1 MTISG
6 WGDEGKAM
14 RRFLGPVLLGVGVF
28 LVVLGGLL
36 KFYVADRVILTPI
49 DQYAQTT
56 SPGPGSYLDPTTQK
70 VRSADL
76 VAVRTLKGDVAAS
89 DKNTAVWDVS
99 VVLSTGD
106 GQLVQATVD
115 RVATDRR
122 TAEAVNCCGEA
133 VNSVPTRHSGLS
145 YKFPFDTQKQDYQF
159 WDANVKKAV
168 PAKYV
173 SEETVQGLTTYKFIS
188 EVPATQIQTLEVPGS
203 LVGESAPSV
212 QAPVY
217 YDDVRTVWVEPKT
230 GVIVKGSEQNKTTL
244 RNSAGQDKTTVLQL
258 DLTFNND
265 SQRSQAQLARDNIG
279 KIDLLTTWLPLI
291 GLLVG
296 IVLIIAGLIIMVSAD
311 RAPGRHSQQPEP
323 AGTPSG

>member
-1 MTISG
+1 
-6 WGDEGKAM
+6 
-14 RRFLGPVLLGVGVF
+14 
-28 LVVLGGLL
+28 
-36 KFYVADRVILTPI
+36 VILTPI

-56 SPGPGSYLDPTTQK
+56 SPGPGSFLDPATLQ
-70 VRSADL
+70 VRSSDL
-76 VAVRTLKGDVAAS
+76 VAVRTLRGDVAAS
-89 DKNTAVWDVS
+89 NRDTAVWDVS

-106 GQLVQATVD
+106 QQLVQASID

-122 TAEAVNCCGEA
+122 SAEAVNCCGEA

-145 YKFPFDTQKQDYQF
+145 YKFPFDTQKQTYQF

-168 PAKYV
+168 PARYV
-173 SEETVQGLTTYKFIS
+173 SEETVQGLTTYKFVS
-188 EVPATQIQTLEVPGS
+188 QTDATQIQTQEVPGS

-217 YDDVRTVWVEPKT
+217 YTDTRTVWVEPKT
-230 GVIVKGSEQNKTTL
+230 GVIVKGSEQNRTTL
-244 RNSAGQDKTTVLQL
+244 RDSAGQDKTVVLQF
-258 DLTFNND
+258 DLTFNDD

-296 IVLIIAGLIIMVSAD
+296 IVLIIAGVIIMFSAH
-311 RAPGRHSQQPEP
+311 RGTGRHAEQPEP

>member
-1 MTISG
+1 
-6 WGDEGKAM
+6 M
-14 RRFLGPVLLGVGVF
+14 RRFVGPVLLGVGVF
-28 LVVLGGLL
+28 LVVLAGLL
-36 KFYVADRVILTPI
+36 KFFVADRVIVTPI

-56 SPGPGSYLDPTTQK
+56 SPGPGSYLDPVALQ
-70 VRSADL
+70 VRTADL

-89 DKNTAVWDVS
+89 DKDTAVWDVS

-106 GQLVQATVD
+106 GQLVQATID

-133 VNSVPTRHSGLS
+133 VNSVPARHSGLS

-159 WDANVKKAV
+159 WDANAKRAV
-168 PAKYV
+168 PARYV
-173 SEETVQGLTTYKFIS
+173 SEETVQGLTTYKFVS
-188 EVPATQIQTLEVPGS
+188 QVPATQIQTQEVPGS
-203 LVGESAPSV
+203 LVGQSAPSV

-217 YDDVRTVWVEPKT
+217 YDDTRTVWVEPKT
-230 GVIVKGSEQNKTTL
+230 GVIVKGSEQNLTTL
-244 RNSAGQDKTTVLQL
+244 RDNAGQDKTVVLKF
-258 DLTFNND
+258 DLTFNED
-265 SQRSQAQLARDNIG
+265 TQRSQAQLARDNIG
-279 KIDLLTTWLPLI
+279 KIDLVTTWLPLI

-311 RAPGRHSQQPEP
+311 RAAARRTEQPEP

>member
-1 MTISG
+1 M
-6 WGDEGKAM
+6 AM
-14 RRFLGPVLLGVGVF
+14 RRFLGPALLGVGVF

-36 KFYVADRVILTPI
+36 KFFVADRVILTPI
-49 DQYAQTT
+49 DQYAQTI
-56 SPGPGSYLDPTTQK
+56 SPGQGSYLDPATLQ
-70 VRSADL
+70 VRSSDL
-76 VAVRTLKGDVAAS
+76 VAVRTLRGDVAAS
-89 DKNTAVWDVS
+89 TKDTAVWDVS

-106 GQLVQATVD
+106 QQLVQASVD

-145 YKFPFDTQKQDYQF
+145 YKFPFDTQKQTYQF
-159 WDANVKKAV
+159 WDANAKKAV
-168 PAKYV
+168 PARYV
-173 SEETVQGLTTYKFIS
+173 SEETVQGLTTYKFVAQID
-188 EVPATQIQTLEVPGS
+188 ATQIQTQEVPGS

-217 YDDVRTVWVEPKT
+217 YTDTRTVWVEPKT

-244 RNSAGQDKTTVLQL
+244 RDSAGQDKTTVLQF
-258 DLTFNND
+258 DLTFNED
-265 SQRSQAQLARDNIG
+265 TQKSQAQLARDNIG

-296 IVLIIAGLIIMVSAD
+296 IVLIIAGLIIMLSTERSA
-311 RAPGRHSQQPEP
+311 GRHAEQPEP
-323 AGTPSG
+323 AGSPSG

>member
-1 MTISG
+1 
-6 WGDEGKAM
+6 M
-14 RRFLGPVLLGVGVF
+14 RRFLGPALLGVGVF

-56 SPGPGSYLDPTTQK
+56 SPGPGSFLDPATLQ
-70 VRSADL
+70 VRSSDL
-76 VAVRTLKGDVAAS
+76 VAVRTLRGDVAAS
-89 DKNTAVWDVS
+89 NRDTAVWDVS

-106 GQLVQATVD
+106 QQLVQASID

-122 TAEAVNCCGEA
+122 SAEAVNCCGEA

-145 YKFPFDTQKQDYQF
+145 YKFPFDTQKQTYQF

-168 PAKYV
+168 PARYV
-173 SEETVQGLTTYKFIS
+173 SEETVQGLTTYKFVS
-188 EVPATQIQTLEVPGS
+188 QTDATQIQTQEVPGS

-217 YDDVRTVWVEPKT
+217 YTDTRTVWVEPKT
-230 GVIVKGSEQNKTTL
+230 GVIVKGSEQNRTTL
-244 RNSAGQDKTTVLQL
+244 RDSAGQDKTVVLQF
-258 DLTFNND
+258 DLTFNDD

-296 IVLIIAGLIIMVSAD
+296 IVLIIAGVIIMFSAH
-311 RAPGRHSQQPEP
+311 RGTGRHAEQPEP

>member
-1 MTISG
+1 
-6 WGDEGKAM
+6 M
-14 RRFLGPVLLGVGVF
+14 RRFLGPALLGVGVF

-56 SPGPGSYLDPTTQK
+56 SPGPGSFLDPATLQ
-70 VRSADL
+70 VRSSDL
-76 VAVRTLKGDVAAS
+76 VAVRTLRGDVAAS
-89 DKNTAVWDVS
+89 NRDTAVWDVS

-106 GQLVQATVD
+106 QQLVQASVD

-145 YKFPFDTQKQDYQF
+145 YKFPFDTQKQTYQF
-159 WDANVKKAV
+159 WDANAKKAV
-168 PAKYV
+168 PARYV
-173 SEETVQGLTTYKFIS
+173 SEETVQGLTTYKFVS
-188 EVPATQIQTLEVPGS
+188 QVDATQIQTQEVPGS

-217 YDDVRTVWVEPKT
+217 YTDTRTVWVEPKT
-230 GVIVKGSEQNKTTL
+230 GVIVKGSEQNRTTL
-244 RNSAGQDKTTVLQL
+244 RDSAGQDKTVVLQF
-258 DLTFNND
+258 DLTFNED

-296 IVLIIAGLIIMVSAD
+296 IVLIIAGVIIMFSAD
-311 RAPGRHSQQPEP
+311 RGTGRHAEQPEP

>member
-1 MTISG
+1 
-6 WGDEGKAM
+6 M

-28 LVVLGGLL
+28 LVVLAGLL
-36 KFYVADRVILTPI
+36 KFFVADRVIVTPI

-56 SPGPGSYLDPTTQK
+56 SPGPGSYLDPATLQ
-70 VRSADL
+70 VRSSDL
-76 VAVRTLKGDVAAS
+76 VAVRTLRGDVAAS
-89 DKNTAVWDVS
+89 NDDTAVWDVS

-106 GQLVQATVD
+106 GQLVRATVD

-133 VNSVPTRHSGLS
+133 VDSVPTRHTGVS

-159 WDANVKKAV
+159 WDSNAKKAV
-168 PAKYV
+168 TARYV
-173 SEETVQGLTTYKFIS
+173 SEETVQGLTTYKFVS
-188 EVPATQIQTLEVPGS
+188 QVPATQIQTQEVPGS

-217 YDDVRTVWVEPKT
+217 YADTRTVWVEPKT
-230 GVIVKGSEQNKTTL
+230 GVIVKGSEQNLTTL
-244 RNSAGQDKTTVLQL
+244 RDSAGQDKTVVLRF
-258 DLTFNND
+258 DLTFNED
-265 SQRSQAQLARDNIG
+265 TQRSQAQLARDNIG
-279 KIDLLTTWLPLI
+279 RIDLVTTWLPLI

-311 RAPGRHSQQPEP
+311 RSAGRHAAQPEP

>member
-1 MTISG
+1 
-6 WGDEGKAM
+6 M
-14 RRFLGPVLLGVGVF
+14 RRFLGPALLGVGVF

-56 SPGPGSYLDPTTQK
+56 SPGPGSFLDPATLQ
-70 VRSADL
+70 VRSSDL
-76 VAVRTLKGDVAAS
+76 VAVRTLRGDVAAS
-89 DKNTAVWDVS
+89 NRDTAVWDVS

-106 GQLVQATVD
+106 QQLVQASVD

-145 YKFPFDTQKQDYQF
+145 YKFPFDTQKQTYQF
-159 WDANVKKAV
+159 WDANAKKAV
-168 PAKYV
+168 PARYV
-173 SEETVQGLTTYKFIS
+173 SEETVQGLTTYKFVSQID
-188 EVPATQIQTLEVPGS
+188 ATQIQTQEVPGS

-217 YDDVRTVWVEPKT
+217 YTDTRTVWVEPKT
-230 GVIVKGSEQNKTTL
+230 GVIVKGSEQNRTTL
-244 RNSAGQDKTTVLQL
+244 RDSAGQDKTAVLQF
-258 DLTFNND
+258 DLTFNED

-279 KIDLLTTWLPLI
+279 KIDLVTTWLPLI

-296 IVLIIAGLIIMVSAD
+296 IVLIAAGLLIMVSAE
-311 RAPGRHSQQPEP
+311 RADAGPTEQPEP
-323 AGTPSG
+323 VGTPSG

>member
-1 MTISG
+1 
-6 WGDEGKAM
+6 M
-14 RRFLGPVLLGVGVF
+14 RRFVGPVLLGVGVF
-28 LVVLGGLL
+28 LVVLAGLL
-36 KFYVADRVILTPI
+36 KFFVADRVIVTPI

-56 SPGPGSYLDPTTQK
+56 SPGPGSYLDPVALQ
-70 VRSADL
+70 VRTADL

-89 DKNTAVWDVS
+89 DKDTAVWDVS

-106 GQLVQATVD
+106 GQLVQATID

-133 VNSVPTRHSGLS
+133 VNSVPARHSGLS

-159 WDANVKKAV
+159 WDPNAKKAV
-168 PAKYV
+168 PARYV
-173 SEETVQGLTTYKFIS
+173 SEETVQGLTTYKFVS
-188 EVPATQIQTLEVPGS
+188 HLPATQIQTQEVPGS
-203 LVGESAPSV
+203 LVGQSAPSV

-217 YDDVRTVWVEPKT
+217 YDDTRTVWVEPKT
-230 GVIVKGSEQNKTTL
+230 GVIVKGSEQNLTTL
-244 RNSAGQDKTTVLQL
+244 RDSAGQDKTVVLKF
-258 DLTFNND
+258 DLTFND
-265 SQRSQAQLARDNIG
+265 DTQRSQAQLARDNIG
-279 KIDLLTTWLPLI
+279 KIDLVTTWLPLI

-311 RAPGRHSQQPEP
+311 RAAARRTEHPEHPEP

>member
-1 MTISG
+1 
-6 WGDEGKAM
+6 M
-14 RRFLGPVLLGVGVF
+14 RRFVGPVLLGVGVF
-28 LVVLGGLL
+28 LVVLAGLL
-36 KFYVADRVILTPI
+36 KFFVADRVIVTPI

-56 SPGPGSYLDPTTQK
+56 SPGPGSYLDPVALQ
-70 VRSADL
+70 VRTADL

-133 VNSVPTRHSGLS
+133 VNSVPARHSGLS

-159 WDANVKKAV
+159 WDAN
-168 PAKYV
+168 AKTTATARYV
-173 SEETVQGLTTYKFIS
+173 SEETVQGLTTYKFVS
-188 EVPATQIQTLEVPGS
+188 QVPATQIQTQEVPGS
-203 LVGESAPSV
+203 LVGQSAPSV

-217 YDDVRTVWVEPKT
+217 YDDTRTVWVEPKT
-230 GVIVKGSEQNKTTL
+230 GVIVKGSEQNLTTL
-244 RNSAGQDKTTVLQL
+244 RDSAGQDKTVVLKF
-258 DLTFNND
+258 DLTFND
-265 SQRSQAQLARDNIG
+265 DTQRSQAQLARDNIG
-279 KIDLLTTWLPLI
+279 KIDLVTTWLPLI

-296 IVLIIAGLIIMVSAD
+296 IVLIVAGVIIMVSAD
-311 RAPGRHSQQPEP
+311 RAAARTEHPEP

>member
-1 MTISG
+1 
-6 WGDEGKAM
+6 M
-14 RRFLGPVLLGVGVF
+14 RRFLGPVLLGLGVF
-28 LVVLGGLL
+28 LVVLAGLL
-36 KFYVADRVILTPI
+36 KFFVAERVILTPI

-56 SPGPGSYLDPTTQK
+56 SPGPGSFLDPATLQ
-70 VRSADL
+70 VRSSDL
-76 VAVRTLKGDVAAS
+76 VAVRTLRGDVAAS
-89 DKNTAVWDVS
+89 TKDTAVWDVS

-106 GQLVQATVD
+106 QQLVQASID

-145 YKFPFDTQKQDYQF
+145 YKFPFDTQKQTYQF
-159 WDANVKKAV
+159 WDANAKKAV
-168 PAKYV
+168 PARYV
-173 SEETVQGLTTYKFIS
+173 SEETVQGLTTYKFVAQID
-188 EVPATQIQTLEVPGS
+188 ATQIQTQEVPGS

-217 YDDVRTVWVEPKT
+217 YTDTRTVWVEPKT
-230 GVIVKGSEQNKTTL
+230 GVIVKGSEQNRTTL
-244 RNSAGQDKTTVLQL
+244 RNSAGEDKTVALQF
-258 DLTFNND
+258 DLTFNED
-265 SQRSQAQLARDNIG
+265 SQRSQATLARDNIG

-296 IVLIIAGLIIMVSAD
+296 VVLIIAGLIIMVSAD
-311 RAPGRHSQQPEP
+311 RSGGRHAEQPEP

>member
-1 MTISG
+1 
-6 WGDEGKAM
+6 M
-14 RRFLGPVLLGVGVF
+14 RRFLGPALLGVGVF

-56 SPGPGSYLDPTTQK
+56 SPGPGSFLDPATLQ
-70 VRSADL
+70 VRSSDL
-76 VAVRTLKGDVAAS
+76 VAVRTLRGDVAAS
-89 DKNTAVWDVS
+89 NRDTAVWDVS

-106 GQLVQATVD
+106 QQLVQASVD

-145 YKFPFDTQKQDYQF
+145 YKFPFDTQKQTYQF

-168 PAKYV
+168 PARYV
-173 SEETVQGLTTYKFIS
+173 SEETVQGLTTYKFVSQID
-188 EVPATQIQTLEVPGS
+188 ATQIQTQEVPGS

-217 YDDVRTVWVEPKT
+217 YTDTRTVWVEPKT
-230 GVIVKGSEQNKTTL
+230 GVIVKGSEQNRTTL
-244 RNSAGQDKTTVLQL
+244 RDSAGQDKSVVLQF
-258 DLTFNND
+258 DLTFNED

-296 IVLIIAGLIIMVSAD
+296 IVLIIAGVIIMFSAD
-311 RAPGRHSQQPEP
+311 RGSGRHAEQPES

>member
-1 MTISG
+1 
-6 WGDEGKAM
+6 M

-28 LVVLGGLL
+28 LLVLAGLL
-36 KFYVADRVILTPI
+36 KFFVADRVILTPI

-56 SPGPGSYLDPTTQK
+56 SPGPGSFLDAATLQ

-89 DKNTAVWDVS
+89 TRDTAVWDVS

-106 GQLVQATVD
+106 GQFVRASLD

-122 TAEAVNCCGEA
+122 TGEAVNCCGEA
-133 VNSVPTRHSGLS
+133 VDSTPTRHTGVS

-159 WDANVKKAV
+159 WDPNAKKTAT
-168 PAKYV
+168 AKYV
-173 SEETVQGLTTYKFIS
+173 SEETVQGLKTYKFTAQIA
-188 EVPATQIQTLEVPGS
+188 ATQIQTQEVPGS
-203 LVGESAPSV
+203 LVGETAPSV

-217 YDDVRTVWVEPKT
+217 YADTRTVWVEPKT
-230 GVIVKGSEQNKTTL
+230 GVIVKGSEQNLTTL
-244 RNSAGQDKTTVLQL
+244 RDSAGQDKTTVLQF
-258 DLTFNND
+258 DLTFND
-265 SQRSQAQLARDNIG
+265 ETQRSQAQLARDNMG

-296 IVLIIAGLIIMVSAD
+296 IVLIAAGLLIMVSVD
-311 RAPGRHSQQPEP
+311 RATAPPTEEPEP
-323 AGTPSG
+323 AGSPLG

>member
-1 MTISG
+1 
-6 WGDEGKAM
+6 M

-28 LVVLGGLL
+28 LLVLAGLL
-36 KFYVADRVILTPI
+36 KFYVADRVIVTPI

-56 SPGPGSYLDPTTQK
+56 SLGPGSFLDPATLQ

-89 DKNTAVWDVS
+89 NKDTAVWDVS

-106 GQLVQATVD
+106 GQFVRATVD

-122 TAEAVNCCGEA
+122 TGEAVNCCGEA
-133 VNSVPTRHSGLS
+133 VDSVPTRHRGVS
-145 YKFPFDTQKQDYQF
+145 YKFPFGTEKRDYQF
-159 WDANVKKAV
+159 WDAN
-168 PAKYV
+168 AKTAATARYV
-173 SEETVQGLTTYKFIS
+173 SEETVQGLTTYKFVE
-188 EVPATQIQTLEVPGS
+188 EVPATQIQTQEVPGS

-217 YDDVRTVWVEPKT
+217 YTDSRTVWVEPKT

-244 RNSAGQDKTTVLQL
+244 RDSAGQDRTVVLEY
-258 DLTFNND
+258 DLTFD
-265 SQRSQAQLARDNIG
+265 AASQRSQAQLAKDNIG
-279 KIDLLTTWLPLI
+279 KIDLVTIWLPLI

-296 IVLIIAGLIIMVSAD
+296 LVLIAAGLIIMVAAD
-311 RAPGRHSQQPEP
+311 RAATRESGEQEPPAEPEAPPTP
-323 AGTPSG
+323 A

>member
-1 MTISG
+1 
-6 WGDEGKAM
+6 M
-14 RRFLGPVLLGVGVF
+14 RRFLGPALLGVGVF

-56 SPGPGSYLDPTTQK
+56 SPGPGSYLDPATLQ

-76 VAVRTLKGDVAAS
+76 VAVRTLRGDVAAS
-89 DKNTAVWDVS
+89 TKDTAVWDVS

-106 GQLVQATVD
+106 QQLVQASVD

-133 VNSVPTRHSGLS
+133 VNSVPTRHSGVS
-145 YKFPFDTQKQDYQF
+145 YKFPFDTQKQTYQF
-159 WDANVKKAV
+159 WDPNAKKAV
-168 PAKYV
+168 PARYV
-173 SEETVQGLTTYKFIS
+173 SEETVQGLTTYKFVSQID
-188 EVPATQIQTLEVPGS
+188 ATQIQTQEVPGS

-217 YDDVRTVWVEPKT
+217 YTDTRTVWVEPKT
-230 GVIVKGSEQNKTTL
+230 GVIIKGSEQNRTTL
-244 RNSAGQDKTTVLQL
+244 RDSAGQDKTVVLQF
-258 DLTFNND
+258 DLTFNED
-265 SQRSQAQLARDNIG
+265 SQRSQAQLARDNIP
-279 KIDLLTTWLPLI
+279 KIDLVTIWLPLI

-296 IVLIIAGLIIMVSAD
+296 IVLIIAGVIIMVSAE
-311 RAPGRHSQQPEP
+311 RATGRHAAQPEP

>member
-1 MTISG
+1 
-6 WGDEGKAM
+6 M
-14 RRFLGPVLLGVGVF
+14 RRFVGPVLLGVGVF
-28 LVVLGGLL
+28 LVVLAGLL
-36 KFYVADRVILTPI
+36 KFFVADRVIVTPI

-56 SPGPGSYLDPTTQK
+56 SPGPGSYLDPAALQ

-106 GQLVQATVD
+106 GQLVRATVD

-133 VNSVPTRHSGLS
+133 VNSVPARHSGLS

-159 WDANVKKAV
+159 WDSNAKKAV
-168 PAKYV
+168 PARYV
-173 SEETVQGLTTYKFIS
+173 SEETVQGLTTYKFVS
-188 EVPATQIQTLEVPGS
+188 QVPATQIQTQEVPGS

-217 YDDVRTVWVEPKT
+217 YDDTRTVWVEPKT
-230 GVIVKGSEQNKTTL
+230 GVIVKGSEQNLTTL
-244 RNSAGQDKTTVLQL
+244 RDSAGQDKTVVLKF
-258 DLTFNND
+258 DLTFNED
-265 SQRSQAQLARDNIG
+265 TQRSQAQLARDNIG
-279 KIDLLTTWLPLI
+279 KIDLVTTWLPLI

-296 IVLIIAGLIIMVSAD
+296 IVLVVAGLIIMVSAD
-311 RAPGRHSQQPEP
+311 RAAARRTEHPEHPEHPEP

>member
-1 MTISG
+1 
-6 WGDEGKAM
+6 M
-14 RRFLGPVLLGVGVF
+14 RRFVGPVLLGVGVF
-28 LVVLGGLL
+28 LVVLAGLL
-36 KFYVADRVILTPI
+36 KFYVADRVIVTPI

-56 SPGPGSYLDPTTQK
+56 SPGPGSYLDPAALQ

-89 DKNTAVWDVS
+89 DKDTAVWDVS

-106 GQLVQATVD
+106 GQLVQATID

-133 VNSVPTRHSGLS
+133 VNSVPARHSGLS

-159 WDANVKKAV
+159 WDPNAKKAV
-168 PAKYV
+168 PARYV
-173 SEETVQGLTTYKFIS
+173 SEETVQGLTTYKFVS
-188 EVPATQIQTLEVPGS
+188 QVPATQIQTQEVPGS
-203 LVGESAPSV
+203 LVGQSAPSV

-217 YDDVRTVWVEPKT
+217 YDDTRTVWVEPKT
-230 GVIVKGSEQNKTTL
+230 GVIVKGSEQNLTTL
-244 RNSAGQDKTTVLQL
+244 RDSAGQDKTVVLKF
-258 DLTFNND
+258 DLTFND
-265 SQRSQAQLARDNIG
+265 DTQRSQAQLARDNIG
-279 KIDLLTTWLPLI
+279 KIDLVTTWLPLI

-296 IVLIIAGLIIMVSAD
+296 IVLIVAGVIIMVSAD
-311 RAPGRHSQQPEP
+311 RAAARTEHPEP

>member
-1 MTISG
+1 
-6 WGDEGKAM
+6 M
-14 RRFLGPVLLGVGVF
+14 RRFVGPVLLGVGVF
-28 LVVLGGLL
+28 LVVLAGLL
-36 KFYVADRVILTPI
+36 KFFVADRVIVTPI

-56 SPGPGSYLDPTTQK
+56 SPGPGSYLDPAALQ

-133 VNSVPTRHSGLS
+133 VNSVPVRHSGLS

-159 WDANVKKAV
+159 WDSNAKKAV
-168 PAKYV
+168 PARYV
-173 SEETVQGLTTYKFIS
+173 SEETVQGLTTYKFVS
-188 EVPATQIQTLEVPGS
+188 QVPATQIQTQEVPGS

-217 YDDVRTVWVEPKT
+217 YDDTRTVWVEPKT
-230 GVIVKGSEQNKTTL
+230 GVIVKGSEQNLTTL
-244 RNSAGQDKTTVLQL
+244 RDSAGQDKTVVLKF
-258 DLTFNND
+258 DLTFNED
-265 SQRSQAQLARDNIG
+265 TQRSQAQLARDNIG
-279 KIDLLTTWLPLI
+279 KIDLVTTWLPLI

-296 IVLIIAGLIIMVSAD
+296 IVLVIAGLIIMVSAD
-311 RAPGRHSQQPEP
+311 RAAARRTEQPEP

>member
-244 RNSAGQDKTTVLQL
+244 RNSAGQDKTTVLQF